1 MLREPSRL
9 LSFLSFPIEPSLHIL
24 WNRNLG
30 VPHKGS
36 AQLCSVSVFQGRNS
50 DIPGCACQLSI
61 YFFLDI
67 SCPNLLLEVLTT

>member
-1 MLREPSRL
+1 MLCEPSRL
-9 LSFLSFPIEPSLHIL
+9 LSFLSFPIEPSLHSL

-36 AQLCSVSVFQGRNS
+36 AHLSSVCFPREKNS

-67 SCPNLLLEVLTT
+67 SCPNLLLEVFTT